1 MPMYNLLCEN
11 CKLDEDTFAT
21 YDEFIAHSSSEC
33 PIECPKCKE
42 LKAFYSLTHLKENL
56 NTNYKDVMNFY
67 GPSVQE
73 QWYRGF
79 EGLGK
84 R

>member
-21 YDEFIAHSSSEC
+21 YDEFIAHNTSKTS
-33 PIECPKCKE
+33 IKCPKCGKK
-42 LKAFYSLTHLKENL
+42 KAYYSLTHLKENL
-56 NTNYKDVMNFY
+56 NPEYKDVLNFY
-67 GPSVQE
+67 SASTQE

-79 EGLGK
+79 EGLG
-84 R
+84 RR